1 MDFRG
6 HIKAAAS
13 TLAHEKKQEIQGM
26 TIDEE
31 LKSRINTYKKNKTS
45 ILPED
50 LNGKYRAAF
59 EKLKDDMRDLID
71 AYLREVIFSG
81 LPAQVR
87 QDVYTEIQSDIYK
100 QHLGRKAGRAVFIY
114 YDFDEL
120 EKIALE
126 EKQRVQMI
134 YERGMHEKKT
144 G

>member
-6 HIKAAAS
+6 NFIAAAS

-26 TIDEE
+26 TIDEK

-59 EKLKDDMRDLID
+59 EKLKEDLRMLID
-71 AYLREVIFSG
+71 EYLREVIFSG
-81 LPAQVR
+81 LPGQVR
-87 QDVYTEIQSDIYK
+87 QDIYDEIQSDIYT
-100 QHLGRKAGRAVFIY
+100 QHLGREAGRAIFIY
-114 YDFDEL
+114 YDFEEL
-120 EKIALE
+120 EKIALQ
-126 EKQRVQMI
+126 EKKRVEMI

>member
-1 MDFRG
+1 M
-6 HIKAAAS
+6 A
-13 TLAHEKKQEIQGM
+13 
-26 TIDEE
+26 IDEE

-59 EKLKDDMRDLID
+59 EKLKEDMRMLID

-81 LPAQVR
+81 IPGKVR
-87 QDVYTEIQSDIYK
+87 QDVYNEIQSDIYT
-100 QHLGRKAGRAVFIY
+100 QQLGRNAGRAIFIY

-120 EKIALE
+120 ERIALQ
-126 EKQRVQMI
+126 EKKRVEMI
-134 YERGMHEKKT
+134 YERGMHEEKT